1 MTLSNDIKKAFDL
14 LINFPQQGSY
24 TPDGLDIWM
33 YNAVIGLYKQR
44 LGLPEQMEF
53 QTAVPK
59 IAYAR
64 TKKIHDDLK
73 PYRKFKNIALPNQE
87 FLSNSLLPADLLFE
101 TNLYYTTVIR
111 IDDKRSENQLRGCG
125 CTEQV
130 TDVPEYKKFLGEI
143 KLVQEDKWTNRVNSP
158 ILKTAIYCPFADG
171 FKLYF
176 PIGTVTNIR
185 IEYLEAP
192 KRPHWGYTLVNDV
205 PVYDPAT
212 SVNVAFNETLITE
225 IVARMVKEYGLNV
238 DDSMDIQFA
247 NQVIQQGQ

>member
-1 MTLSNDIKKAFDL
+1 MINVNDIKKSFDL
-14 LINFPQQGSY
+14 LINFPQQGGY

-33 YNAVIGLYKQR
+33 YNATVGLFKQR

-73 PYRKFKNIALPNQE
+73 PFRKYRNIVLPNQE
-87 FLSNSLLPADLLFE
+87 FIPNSLLPQDLLFE

-111 IDDKRSENQLRGCG
+111 VDDKKAESQLIECG

-130 TDVPEYKKFLGEI
+130 NDKSEYKKFLGEI
-143 KLVQEDKWTNRVNSP
+143 KLIQEDKWTNRVNSS
-158 ILKTAIYCPFADG
+158 ILKTAIYCPFYDG
-171 FKLYF
+171 FKIHF
-176 PIGTVTNIR
+176 PVGTPTNIR
-185 IEYLEAP
+185 IEYLSLP
-192 KRPHWGYTLVNDV
+192 SRPHWGYTIINGVA
-205 PVYDPAT
+205 VYNSVT
-212 SVNVAFNETLITE
+212 SINLEWNETLITE

-247 NQVIQQGQ
+247 NQVIQAGQ